1 MPPKS
6 WLASTSYGDCPAFQP
21 PRIIFAPM
29 ERGRTIH
36 TMNRTSDRP
45 RQCRTVKGSD
55 PVTVLPALVLVA
67 AILLAPS
74 VVEPVRVEAQQ
85 QVDTRAFMKQ
95 YCISC
100 HTQQAKQRGTVP
112 VALDDLDPAN
122 VSRDARTW
130 EQVVRKMR
138 AGVMPPSGMP
148 RADKATHERFLAA
161 VEGDLD
167 RAARAT
173 PNPGRT
179 EAFHRLNR
187 KQYQNAVR
195 DLLNLDI
202 DVTALLPPD
211 DSSYGFDNIAGV
223 LKISPT
229 LMERYLAAAQ
239 KISRTAVGLPPSSP
253 NIDYFRVADDRA
265 QDDRLPSQ
273 IFGTRGGA
281 SIKYTFPMDAH
292 YTIRVELSR
301 DLNEQVPIY
310 QEPQQLEVSIDG
322 ERLNVFTLPGVAG
335 PPPPP
340 PAEPVAAADV
350 PADDPAAPAA
360 ATPARGRG
368 AGAAQGGGGAGA
380 RRGGGG
386 GNRQGQ
392 AQRNRADRDWEIRV
406 PVKAGPHQV
415 QVAFVKQSSAV
426 AETTRLPF
434 LRPYPAGVN
443 IAETRTGAYLRSVEI
458 AGPFDATGPGN
469 SPSRQRIFSCHPG
482 SDPLIRTDSRGLNP
496 SRTADTCART
506 ILTTLVRRAY
516 RRPVVAA
523 DIEPLMAFYRDG
535 LSSGGFDEGIDHALQ
550 RLLIS
555 PEFLLRVEADPA
567 GVPANTPYRI
577 SDVELASRLSFF
589 LWSSIPD
596 DELLRLAEQRQL
608 RDPAVLE
615 RQVRRMIADDRFG
628 AFVEQFAG
636 QWLFLRN
643 LAASVPVQQNFP
655 DFDDTLRQSFRTE
668 TEMFVDS
675 VIREDRSAL
684 DLLRADYTFLNERLA
699 RHYGIPNVKGNRFR
713 RVVLPADS
721 HRGGLL
727 GQGSILTV
735 TSYPDR
741 TSPVVRGKW
750 ILENLLGTP
759 PPPPLPNVPPLK
771 PPSFAGKVLTM
782 RERIAAHRNSP
793 VCATC
798 HSMMDPL
805 GLALEHFDG
814 VGKWRALDDSGAPI
828 DPSGGLPDGT
838 KFDGADGLRNALLTS
853 DRFITTL
860 SEKMLTYALGRGVEY
875 YDMPAVR
882 TIVRNAGRDDY
893 RFTSLIRAI
902 VESAPFQMR
911 RSHS

>member
-1 MPPKS
+1 
-6 WLASTSYGDCPAFQP
+6 
-21 PRIIFAPM
+21 
-29 ERGRTIH
+29 
-36 TMNRTSDRP
+36 
-45 RQCRTVKGSD
+45 
-55 PVTVLPALVLVA
+55 LPAAVLVA
-67 AILLAPS
+67 AVLFAPNGR
-74 VVEPVRVEAQQ
+74 EPVRVVAAQQ

-148 RADKATHERFLAA
+148 RADKATHERFLAV

-167 RAARAT
+167 RAARVT

-187 KQYQNAVR
+187 KQYQNAIR

-229 LMERYLAAAQ
+229 LMERYLTAAQ

-273 IFGTRGGA
+273 LFGTRGGA
-281 SIKYTFPMDAH
+281 SINYTFPMDAH

-310 QEPQQLEVSIDG
+310 QEPQLLEVSIDG

-340 PAEPVAAADV
+340 PSEPVAASDV
-350 PADDPAAPAA
+350 PADDPAASAA
-360 ATPARGRG
+360 APARGQG
-368 AGAAQGGGGAGA
+368 AGAAQRGAGAGA

-406 PVKAGPHQV
+406 PVKAGPHDV

-434 LRPYPAGVN
+434 VRPYPAGVN

-458 AGPFDATGPGN
+458 AGPFDPTGPGN
-469 SPSRQRIFSCHPG
+469 SPSRQRIFICQPTTVVNASIPKDQLPTPK
-482 SDPLIRTDSRGLNP
+482 SAAAPPQQVRN
-496 SRTADTCART
+496 AEACARS
-506 ILTTLVRRAY
+506 ILSTLARRAY

-523 DIEPLMAFYRDG
+523 DIEPLMAFYREG
-535 LSSGGFDEGIDHALQ
+535 LSSGSFDEGIDHALQ

-608 RDPAVLE
+608 RNPAVLD

-628 AFVEQFAG
+628 SFVEQFAG

-655 DFDDTLRQSFRTE
+655 DFDDTLRQSFRIE

-713 RVVLPADS
+713 RVVLPPDS

-759 PPPPLPNVPPLK
+759 PPPPIPGVPPLK

-782 RERIAAHRNSP
+782 RERISAHRNSP
-793 VCATC
+793 VCASC

-814 VGKWRALDDSGAPI
+814 VGKWRALDESGAPI
-828 DPSGGLPDGT
+828 DASGALPDGT

-853 DRFITTL
+853 DRFMTTL

>member
-1 MPPKS
+1 MVIQGKR
-6 WLASTSYGDCPAFQP
+6 A
-21 PRIIFAPM
+21 I
-29 ERGRTIH
+29 GRTRSAVTIC
-36 TMNRTSDRP
+36 SA
-45 RQCRTVKGSD
+45 VAIALAGAAFES
-55 PVTVLPALVLVA
+55 PVDVA
-67 AILLAPS
+67 PVA
-74 VVEPVRVEAQQ
+74 VVTAQQ
-85 QVDTRAFMKQ
+85 QLDSRAFLKQ

-100 HTQQAKQRGTVP
+100 HTQQAKQRGSVP
-112 VALDDLDPAN
+112 VALDDLDPAS

-148 RADKATHERFLAA
+148 RADKAVHERFLAS
-161 VEGDLD
+161 VESALD
-167 RAARAT
+167 SVARTT

-195 DLLNLDI
+195 DLLNLDV

-211 DSSYGFDNIAGV
+211 DASYGFDNIAGV

-229 LMERYLAAAQ
+229 LMERYLTAAQ

-265 QDDRLPSQ
+265 QDDRLAGQ
-273 IFGTRGGA
+273 LFGTRGGA
-281 SIKYTFPMDAH
+281 AIDYTFPMDAH

-310 QEPQQLEVSIDG
+310 VEPQLLEVSIDG
-322 ERLNVFTLPGVAG
+322 ERVNVFTLPGVAA

-340 PAEPVAAADV
+340 PSEPVAASDA
-350 PADDPAAPAA
+350 PADDPAGQGTEPAA
-360 ATPARGRG
+360 SGRAAGAPQRG
-368 AGAAQGGGGAGA
+368 AGAGARAGGAG
-380 RRGGGG
+380 R

-415 QVAFVKQSSAV
+415 QVAFVKQSDAV

-458 AGPFDATGPGN
+458 AGPFDPSGPGN
-469 SPSRQRIFSCHPG
+469 APSRQRIFQCHPSAAAAATTSASPSRG
-482 SDPLIRTDSRGLNP
+482 SDAT
-496 SRTADTCART
+496 TCARS
-506 ILTTLVRRAY
+506 ILSALARRAY
-516 RRPVVAA
+516 RRPVTSP
-523 DIEPLMAFYRDG
+523 DIEPLMVFYRDG
-535 LSSGGFDEGIDHALQ
+535 VSTGSFDEGIDQALQ

-577 SDVELASRLSFF
+577 SDIELASRLSFF

-608 RDPAVLE
+608 RNPAVLE
-615 RQVRRMIADDRFG
+615 RQVRRMIADARFSS
-628 AFVEQFAG
+628 FVEQFAG

-655 DFDDTLRQSFRTE
+655 DFDDALRESFRTE

-699 RHYGIPNVKGNRFR
+699 RHYGIPQVKGNRFR

-727 GQGSILTV
+727 SQGSILTV

-759 PPPPLPNVPPLK
+759 PPPPIPGVPPLK
-771 PPSFAGKVLTM
+771 PPSFAGKVLSM

-793 VCATC
+793 VCASC

-814 VGKWRALDDSGAPI
+814 VGKWRALDESGAPI
-828 DPSGGLPDGT
+828 DASGGLPDGT
-838 KFDGADGLRNALLTS
+838 KFDGVDGLRAALLGS
-853 DRFITTL
+853 DRFISTL
-860 SEKMLTYALGRGVEY
+860 TEKMLTYALGRGVEY

-882 TIVRNAGRDDY
+882 DIVRAAARDDY

>member
-1 MPPKS
+1 MITTHRDGEAPRSQTRIS
-6 WLASTSYGDCPAFQP
+6 WNLSVSAALILGVAAFQLP
-21 PRIIFAPM
+21 IGVAP
-29 ERGRTIH
+29 
-36 TMNRTSDRP
+36 
-45 RQCRTVKGSD
+45 V
-55 PVTVLPALVLVA
+55 AVA
-67 AILLAPS
+67 A
-74 VVEPVRVEAQQ
+74 Q

-95 YCISC
+95 YCLGC
-100 HTQQAKQRGTVP
+100 HSAQARRSGNVP
-112 VALDDLDPAN
+112 VAFDNLDPSN
-122 VSRDARTW
+122 VAPDARTW

-148 RADKATHERFLAA
+148 RADKAVHERFLTF
-161 VEGDLD
+161 VEGELD
-167 RAARAT
+167 RAARAN
-173 PNPGRT
+173 PNPGRS

-211 DSSYGFDNIAGV
+211 DASYGFDNIAGV
-223 LKISPT
+223 LRISPT
-229 LMERYLAAAQ
+229 LMERYLTAAQ

-265 QDDRLPSQ
+265 QEDRLPSQ
-273 IFGTRGGA
+273 LFGTRGGA
-281 SIKYTFPMDAH
+281 SIDYTFPMDAH

-310 QEPQQLEVSIDG
+310 AEPQLLEVSIDG
-322 ERLNVFTLPGVAG
+322 ERVNVFTLPGVDA

-340 PAEPVAAADV
+340 PSEPVAASDV
-350 PADDPAAPAA
+350 PADDPVAPSAQ
-360 ATPARGRG
+360 PAERGRG
-368 AGAAQGGGGAGA
+368 AGAAGQRGAGAGA
-380 RRGGGG
+380 RGGGG
-386 GNRQGQ
+386 GRGNRQGQ

-406 PVKAGPHQV
+406 PVTAGPHQV

-426 AETTRLPF
+426 AETARLPF

-458 AGPFDATGPGN
+458 AGPFDPTGPGN
-469 SPSRQRIFSCHPG
+469 SPSRQRIFTCQPTSSANASTPKDQLPTSKSAAG
-482 SDPLIRTDSRGLNP
+482 QPRNRD
-496 SRTADTCART
+496 ADACARS
-506 ILTTLVRRAY
+506 ILGALARRAY
-516 RRPVVAA
+516 RRPVTST
-523 DIEPLMAFYRDG
+523 DIEPLMTFYREG
-535 LSSGGFDEGIDHALQ
+535 VASGSFDEGIDHALQ

-567 GVPANTPYRI
+567 GIPANTPYRI

-596 DELLRLAEQRQL
+596 EELLRLAEERRLRNPAVLQRQL
-608 RDPAVLE
+608 
-615 RQVRRMIADDRFG
+615 RRMIADERFDS
-628 AFVEQFAG
+628 FVEQFAG

-643 LAASVPVQQNFP
+643 LAASIPVQQNFP
-655 DFDDTLRQSFRTE
+655 DFDDTLRESFRVE

-727 GQGSILTV
+727 GHGSILTV

-750 ILENLLGTP
+750 ILENLMGTP
-759 PPPPLPNVPPLK
+759 PPPPIPGVPALK

-793 VCATC
+793 VCASC

-814 VGKWRALDDSGAPI
+814 VGKWRALDESGAPI
-828 DPSGGLPDGT
+828 DATGTLPDGT
-838 KFDGADGLRNALLTS
+838 KFDGVDGLRQALLSS
-853 DRFITTL
+853 DRFVATL
-860 SEKMLTYALGRGVEY
+860 TEKMLIYALGRGVEY
-875 YDMPAVR
+875 HDLPAVR
-882 TIVRNAGRDDY
+882 AIVRDAARDDY

-902 VESAPFQMR
+902 IESAPFQMR

>member
-1 MPPKS
+1 VARATSANRRKQAAGVCI
-6 WLASTSYGDCPAFQP
+6 ASAIAIAIG
-21 PRIIFAPM
+21 
-29 ERGRTIH
+29 
-36 TMNRTSDRP
+36 
-45 RQCRTVKGSD
+45 
-55 PVTVLPALVLVA
+55 VA
-67 AILLAPS
+67 AFEAPVD
-74 VVEPVRVEAQQ
+74 VVPVVAAQQ
-85 QVDTRAFMKQ
+85 PVDTRAFMKQ
-95 YCISC
+95 YCLNC

-112 VALDDLDPAN
+112 VALDDLETAN
-122 VSRDARTW
+122 IGRDARTW

-148 RADKATHERFLAA
+148 RADKATHERFLTF
-161 VEGDLD
+161 VEGELD
-167 RAARAT
+167 RTARAN

-187 KQYQNAVR
+187 TQYRNAVR
-195 DLLNLDI
+195 DLLDLDI
-202 DVTALLPPD
+202 DVTTLLPPD
-211 DSSYGFDNIAGV
+211 DASYGFDNIAGV
-223 LKISPT
+223 LRISPT
-229 LMERYLAAAQ
+229 LMERYLTAAQ
-239 KISRTAVGLPPSSP
+239 KISRTAVGLAPSSP

-265 QDDRLPSQ
+265 QEDRLPDQ
-273 IFGTRGGA
+273 LFGTRGGA
-281 SIKYTFPMDAH
+281 SIDYTFPMDAH

-310 QEPQQLEVSIDG
+310 AEPQLLEVSIDG
-322 ERLNVFTLPGVAG
+322 ERVNVFTLPGVAA

-340 PAEPVAAADV
+340 PSEPVAASDA
-350 PADDPAAPAA
+350 PADDAAAPNAEPA
-360 ATPARGRG
+360 ARGRG
-368 AGAAQGGGGAGA
+368 AGAAGQRGAGGGA
-380 RRGGGG
+380 RGGGRGGG

-434 LRPYPAGVN
+434 QRPYPAGVN

-458 AGPFDATGPGN
+458 AGPFDPTGPGN
-469 SPSRQRIFSCHPG
+469 SPSRQRIFTCHP
-482 SDPLIRTDSRGLNP
+482 SSTPASASAATSART
-496 SRTADTCART
+496 RTADACASS
-506 ILTTLVRRAY
+506 ILTTLARRAY

-523 DIEPLMAFYRDG
+523 DVEPLMAFFREG
-535 LSSGGFDEGIDHALQ
+535 SASGNFDEGIDQALQ

-567 GVPANTPYRI
+567 GIPANTPYRI

-596 DELLRLAEQRQL
+596 DELLRLAEKRQL
-608 RDPAVLE
+608 RNPAVLE
-615 RQVRRMIADDRFG
+615 QQVRRMVADERFDS
-628 AFVEQFAG
+628 FVEQFAG

-655 DFDDTLRQSFRTE
+655 DFDDTLRESFRIE
-668 TEMFVDS
+668 TEMFFDS

-699 RHYGIPNVKGNRFR
+699 RHYGISNVKGNRFR
-713 RVVLPADS
+713 RVTLPADS

-759 PPPPLPNVPPLK
+759 PPPPIPNVPPLK

-782 RERIAAHRNSP
+782 RERVAAHRNSP
-793 VCATC
+793 VCASC

-805 GLALEHFDG
+805 GFALEHFDG
-814 VGKWRALDDSGAPI
+814 VGKYRALDESGAPI
-828 DPSGGLPDGT
+828 DASGALPDGT
-838 KFDGADGLRNALLTS
+838 KFDGADGLRNALLSS
-853 DRFITTL
+853 DRFVTTL
-860 SEKMLTYALGRGVEY
+860 AEKMLTYALGRGVEY

-882 TIVRNAGRDDY
+882 VIVRDAARNDY
-893 RFTSLIRAI
+893 RFTSLIKAI

>member
-1 MPPKS
+1 MRV
-6 WLASTSYGDCPAFQP
+6 TT
-21 PRIIFAPM
+21 FA
-29 ERGRTIH
+29 
-36 TMNRTSDRP
+36 
-45 RQCRTVKGSD
+45 V
-55 PVTVLPALVLVA
+55 VVA
-67 AILLAPS
+67 AVLLVPCA
-74 VVEPVRVEAQQ
+74 VEPVRVAAQQ
-85 QVDTRAFMKQ
+85 QVDPGAFMKQ
-95 YCISC
+95 YCINC
-100 HTQQAKQRGTVP
+100 HSQQAKQRGTVP
-112 VALDDLDPAN
+112 VALDVLDPAD
-122 VSRDARTW
+122 VSRDGRTW

-148 RADKATHERFLAA
+148 RADKAVHERFLATI
-161 VEGDLD
+161 EGALD
-167 RAARAT
+167 RAARSN

-179 EAFHRLNR
+179 EPFQRLNR
-187 KQYQNAVR
+187 TQYGNAVR
-195 DLLNLDI
+195 DLLDLDI

-211 DSSYGFDNIAGV
+211 DASYGFDNIAGI

-253 NIDYFRVADDRA
+253 SIDYFRVADDRS
-265 QDDRLPSQ
+265 QDDRLPGQ
-273 IFGTRGGA
+273 LFGTRGGA

-292 YTIRVELSR
+292 YTIRVALSR

-310 QEPQQLEVSIDG
+310 AEPQLLEVSIDG
-322 ERLNVFTLPGVAG
+322 ERVNVFTLPGVAAPPA
-335 PPPPP
+335 PPPS
-340 PAEPVAAADV
+340 EPVAAADM
-350 PADDPAAPAA
+350 PADDPATAKTEPA
-360 ATPARGRG
+360 ARGRG
-368 AGAAQGGGGAGA
+368 AGGAQRGGGAGA
-380 RRGGGG
+380 RGAGGGR

-406 PVKAGPHQV
+406 PVKAGPRQV
-415 QVAFVKQSSAV
+415 QVSFVKQTSAV

-434 LRPYPAGVN
+434 VRPYPAGVN

-458 AGPFDATGPGN
+458 AGPFDPTGPGD
-469 SPSRQRIFSCHPG
+469 SPSRRRIFTCHPSAAAATATG
-482 SDPLIRTDSRGLNP
+482 TPPARG
-496 SRTADTCART
+496 RDADACASS
-506 ILTTLVRRAY
+506 ILTTLARRAY
-516 RRPVVAA
+516 RRPVAPA
-523 DIEPLMAFYRDG
+523 DIEPLMKFYREGIAD
-535 LSSGGFDEGIDHALQ
+535 GGFDEGIDRALQ

-567 GVPANTPYRI
+567 GIAANTPYRI
-577 SDVELASRLSFF
+577 SDVEFASRLSFF

-596 DELLRLAEQRQL
+596 EELLRVAEQRRL
-608 RDPAVLE
+608 REPAVLE
-615 RQVRRMIADDRFG
+615 RQIRRMIADDRFTS
-628 AFVEQFAG
+628 FVEQFAG

-643 LAASVPVQQNFP
+643 LSASIPVQQNFP
-655 DFDDTLRQSFRTE
+655 DFDDTLRESFRIE
-668 TEMFVDS
+668 TEMFFES

-713 RVVLPADS
+713 RVVLPPDS

-727 GQGSILTV
+727 GHGSVLTV

-771 PPSFAGKVLTM
+771 PPSFAAKVLSM
-782 RERIAAHRNSP
+782 RERISAHRNNP
-793 VCATC
+793 VCASC

-805 GLALEHFDG
+805 GFALEHFDG
-814 VGKWRALDDSGAPI
+814 VGKWRALDESGAPI
-828 DPSGGLPDGT
+828 DASGALPDGT
-838 KFDGADGLRNALLTS
+838 KFDGVDGLRTALLSS

-860 SEKMLTYALGRGVEY
+860 SEKLLTYALGRGVEY

-882 TIVRNAGRDDY
+882 AIVRDAARDDY

-902 VESAPFQMR
+902 VQSAPFQMR

>member
-1 MPPKS
+1 M
-6 WLASTSYGDCPAFQP
+6 
-21 PRIIFAPM
+21 RV
-29 ERGRTIH
+29 GRAIR
-36 TMNRTSDRP
+36 RTKHAVAVCSA
-45 RQCRTVKGSD
+45 TAIVIG
-55 PVTVLPALVLVA
+55 VA
-67 AILLAPS
+67 ALESPADVTPVA
-74 VVEPVRVEAQQ
+74 VVSAQQ
-85 QVDTRAFMKQ
+85 QVDTHAFMKQ

-112 VALDDLDPAN
+112 VTLDDLDPAN
-122 VSRDARTW
+122 ISRDARTW

-138 AGVMPPSGMP
+138 AGLMPPSGMP
-148 RADKATHERFLAA
+148 RADKSTHDRFLT
-161 VEGDLD
+161 VIEGELD

-179 EAFHRLNR
+179 EAFHRMNR

-211 DSSYGFDNIAGV
+211 DASYGFDNIAGV
-223 LKISPT
+223 LRISPT
-229 LMERYLAAAQ
+229 LMERYLTAAQ

-265 QDDRLPSQ
+265 QEDRLPEQ
-273 IFGTRGGA
+273 LFGTRGGA

-310 QEPQQLEVSIDG
+310 QEPQVLEVSIDG
-322 ERLNVFTLPGVAG
+322 ERVNVFTLPGVAG

-340 PAEPVAAADV
+340 PSEPVAASDV

-360 ATPARGRG
+360 TPAARGRG
-368 AGAAQGGGGAGA
+368 AGAAQRGGGAGA

-392 AQRNRADRDWEIRV
+392 AQRNRADKDWEVRV

-458 AGPFDATGPGN
+458 GGPFDPTGPGN
-469 SPSRQRIFSCHPG
+469 SPSRQRIFTCHPVPVPG
-482 SDPLIRTDSRGLNP
+482 SDPLTRIDSRGLTP
-496 SRTADTCART
+496 RTPDACASS
-506 ILTTLVRRAY
+506 ILGTLARRAY
-516 RRPVVAA
+516 RRPVASA
-523 DIEPLMAFYRDG
+523 DIEPLMAFYREG
-535 LSSGGFDEGIDHALQ
+535 AATGGFDEGIDQALQ

-555 PEFLLRVEADPA
+555 PEFLLRVESDPA

-577 SDVELASRLSFF
+577 SDIELASRLSFF
-589 LWSSIPD
+589 LWSTIPD

-608 RDPAVLE
+608 RNPAVLE
-615 RQVRRMIADDRFG
+615 RQVRRMIADNRFDS
-628 AFVEQFAG
+628 FVDQFAG

-655 DFDDTLRQSFRTE
+655 DFDDTLRESFRVE

-684 DLLRADYTFLNERLA
+684 DLLRANYTFLNERLA

-713 RVVLPADS
+713 RVELPAES

-759 PPPPLPNVPPLK
+759 PPPPIPGVPPLK
-771 PPSFAGKVLTM
+771 PPNFAGKVLTM

-793 VCATC
+793 VCASC

-814 VGKWRALDDSGAPI
+814 VGKWRALDESGAPI
-828 DPSGGLPDGT
+828 DATGALPDGT
-838 KFDGADGLRNALLTS
+838 KFDGADGLRHALLSS
-853 DRFITTL
+853 DRFLSTL
-860 SEKMLTYALGRGVEY
+860 TEKMLTYALGRGLEY

-882 TIVRNAGRDDY
+882 VIVRDAARDDY

>member
-1 MPPKS
+1 MVIPVAR
-6 WLASTSYGDCPAFQP
+6 WIRRTRLAPIVCSA
-21 PRIIFAPM
+21 A
-29 ERGRTIH
+29 
-36 TMNRTSDRP
+36 
-45 RQCRTVKGSD
+45 
-55 PVTVLPALVLVA
+55 ALVIGVA
-67 AILLAPS
+67 AFEGPGWF
-74 VVEPVRVEAQQ
+74 EPVATVAAQQ
-85 QVDTRAFMKQ
+85 QVDTRAFLKQ
-95 YCISC
+95 YCINC
-100 HTQQAKQRGTVP
+100 HSQQAKQRGTVP
-112 VALDDLDPAN
+112 ITLDDLDPAN
-122 VSRDARTW
+122 ISRDARTW

-148 RADKATHERFLAA
+148 RADAVAHQRFLSI
-161 VEGDLD
+161 VEGELD
-167 RAARAT
+167 RSARAQ

-187 KQYQNAVR
+187 TQYQNAIR
-195 DLLNLDI
+195 DLLDLEI
-202 DVTALLPPD
+202 DVTSLLPPD
-211 DSSYGFDNIAGV
+211 DASYGFDNIAGV

-229 LMERYLAAAQ
+229 LMERYLTAAQ
-239 KISRTAVGLPPSSP
+239 KISRTAVGLPPASP

-265 QDDRLPSQ
+265 QDDRLSAQ
-273 IFGTRGGA
+273 LFGTRGGA
-281 SIKYTFPMDAH
+281 SIRYTFPMDAH

-310 QEPQQLEVSIDG
+310 AEPQLLEVSIDG
-322 ERLNVFTLPGVAG
+322 ERVNVFTLPGVAA

-340 PAEPVAAADV
+340 PSEPVAATDA
-350 PADDPAAPAA
+350 PADDPVEPNPQAAGTGRVASP
-360 ATPARGRG
+360 PQRG
-368 AGAAQGGGGAGA
+368 AGPGRRGGGA
-380 RRGGGG
+380 GG

-392 AQRNRADRDWEIRV
+392 AQRNRADREWEIRV

-426 AETTRLPF
+426 AETTRVPF

-458 AGPFDATGPGN
+458 AGPFDPTGPGN
-469 SPSRQRIFSCHPG
+469 SPSRQRIFTCHP
-482 SDPLIRTDSRGLNP
+482 SPTTANTSTP
-496 SRTADTCART
+496 SEQLPTPKSAAALPRNRDAETCASS
-506 ILTTLVRRAY
+506 ILTALVRRAY
-516 RRPVVAA
+516 RRPVMSA
-523 DIEPLMAFYRDG
+523 DIEPLMAFYRDASATG
-535 LSSGGFDEGIDHALQ
+535 SFDEGVEHALQ

-567 GVPANTPYRI
+567 GIPANTPYRVN
-577 SDVELASRLSFF
+577 DLELASRLSFF
-589 LWSSIPD
+589 LWSSVPD
-596 DELLRLAEQRQL
+596 EELLRVAEQRRL
-608 RDPAVLE
+608 REPAVLD
-615 RQVRRMIADDRFG
+615 RQVRRMVADARFTS
-628 AFVEQFAG
+628 FVEQFAG

-643 LAASVPVQQNFP
+643 LTASIPVQQNFP
-655 DFDDTLRQSFRTE
+655 DFDDTLRESFRIE
-668 TEMFVDS
+668 TEMFVES

-713 RVVLPADS
+713 RVTLPPES

-727 GQGSILTV
+727 GHGSILTV

-759 PPPPLPNVPPLK
+759 PPPPIPGVPPLK

-793 VCATC
+793 VCASC

-814 VGKWRALDDSGAPI
+814 VGKWRALDESGAPI
-828 DPSGGLPDGT
+828 DASGALPDGT
-838 KFDGADGLRNALLTS
+838 RFDGAEGLRTALLAS
-853 DRFITTL
+853 DRFVATL
-860 SEKMLTYALGRGVEY
+860 TEKMLTYSLGRGVEY
-875 YDMPAVR
+875 YDMPALR
-882 TIVRNAGRDDY
+882 AIVKDAARDDY

>member
-1 MPPKS
+1 
-6 WLASTSYGDCPAFQP
+6 
-21 PRIIFAPM
+21 
-29 ERGRTIH
+29 
-36 TMNRTSDRP
+36 MNRTSDRP

-340 PAEPVAAADV
+340 PAEPVAATDA

-469 SPSRQRIFSCHPG
+469 SPSRQRIFTCHPG

-655 DFDDTLRQSFRTE
+655 DFDDTLRESFRTE

-828 DPSGGLPDGT
+828 DASGGLPDGT

>member
-1 MPPKS
+1 MRVTTFAIVV
-6 WLASTSYGDCPAFQP
+6 L
-21 PRIIFAPM
+21 ILFAPNV
-29 ERGRTIH
+29 G
-36 TMNRTSDRP
+36 
-45 RQCRTVKGSD
+45 
-55 PVTVLPALVLVA
+55 
-67 AILLAPS
+67 
-74 VVEPVRVEAQQ
+74 EPVRVAAQQ

-95 YCISC
+95 YCIGC
-100 HTQQAKQRGTVP
+100 HTQQAKQRGAVP
-112 VALDDLDPAN
+112 VTFDDLDPVN
-122 VSRDARTW
+122 IGRDARAW

-148 RADKATHERFLAA
+148 RADKATHERFLTFI
-161 VEGDLD
+161 EGELD
-167 RAARAT
+167 RTARAN

-202 DVTALLPPD
+202 DVTTLLPPD
-211 DSSYGFDNIAGV
+211 DASYGFDNIAGV
-223 LKISPT
+223 LRISPT
-229 LMERYLAAAQ
+229 LMERYLTAAQ

-265 QDDRLPSQ
+265 QDDRLPKQ
-273 IFGTRGGA
+273 LFGTRGGA
-281 SIKYTFPMDAH
+281 SIDYTFPMDAH

-310 QEPQQLEVSIDG
+310 AEPQLLEVSIDG
-322 ERLNVFTLPGVAG
+322 ERVNVFTLPGVAA

-340 PAEPVAAADV
+340 PSEPVAASDA
-350 PADDPAAPAA
+350 PADDSPAPSAQPAE
-360 ATPARGRG
+360 RGRG
-368 AGAAQGGGGAGA
+368 AGAAGQRGAGAGA
-380 RRGGGG
+380 RGGGG
-386 GNRQGQ
+386 GRGNRQGQ

-406 PVKAGPHQV
+406 PVKAGTHQV

-426 AETTRLPF
+426 AETARLPF

-458 AGPFDATGPGN
+458 AGPFDPTGPGN
-469 SPSRQRIFSCHPG
+469 SPSRQRIFTCHPLTSINTSTSNLQLPTPKG
-482 SDPLIRTDSRGLNP
+482 AAAGRQRNRD
-496 SRTADTCART
+496 ADACART
-506 ILTTLVRRAY
+506 ILGTLARRAY

-523 DIEPLMAFYRDG
+523 DIEPLMEFYREG
-535 LSSGGFDEGIDHALQ
+535 SASGSFDEGIDQGLQ

-567 GVPANTPYRI
+567 SVPANTPYRI

-589 LWSSIPD
+589 LWSSVPD

-608 RDPAVLE
+608 RNPAVLE
-615 RQVRRMIADDRFG
+615 RQVRRMIADDRFDS
-628 AFVEQFAG
+628 FVEQFAG

-643 LAASVPVQQNFP
+643 LAASIPVQQNFP
-655 DFDDTLRQSFRTE
+655 DFDDTLRESFRIE

-675 VIREDRSAL
+675 IIREDRSAL

-713 RVVLPADS
+713 RVTLPVDS

-759 PPPPLPNVPPLK
+759 PPPPIPGVPPLK
-771 PPSFAGKVLTM
+771 PPSFADRVLTM
-782 RERIAAHRNSP
+782 RERVAAHRNSP
-793 VCATC
+793 VCASC

-805 GLALEHFDG
+805 GFALEHFDG
-814 VGKWRALDDSGAPI
+814 VGKYRALDESGAPI
-828 DPSGGLPDGT
+828 DASGALPDGT
-838 KFDGADGLRNALLTS
+838 KFDGVDGLRNALLSS
-853 DRFITTL
+853 DRFVATL
-860 SEKMLTYALGRGVEY
+860 TEKMLTYALGRGLEY

-882 TIVRNAGRDDY
+882 VIVRDAGRNDY

>member
-1 MPPKS
+1 M
-6 WLASTSYGDCPAFQP
+6 
-21 PRIIFAPM
+21 R
-29 ERGRTIH
+29 
-36 TMNRTSDRP
+36 
-45 RQCRTVKGSD
+45 V
-55 PVTVLPALVLVA
+55 ALLTLVVA
-67 AILLAPS
+67 VLLAPN
-74 VVEPVRVEAQQ
+74 VMEPVGVVAAQQ
-85 QVDTRAFMKQ
+85 PVDTRAFMTQ
-95 YCISC
+95 YCVSC

-112 VALDDLDPAN
+112 VTFDDLDFAN
-122 VSRDARTW
+122 IGGDGRTW

-148 RADKATHERFLAA
+148 RADKATHERFLAY
-161 VEGDLD
+161 VESELD
-167 RAARAT
+167 RTARAN

-179 EAFHRLNR
+179 QAFHRLNR

-202 DVTALLPPD
+202 DVTTLLPAD
-211 DSSYGFDNIAGV
+211 DASYGFDNIAGV
-223 LKISPT
+223 LRISPT
-229 LMERYLAAAQ
+229 LMERYLTAAQ

-265 QDDRLPSQ
+265 QEDRLPDQ
-273 IFGTRGGA
+273 LFGTRGGA
-281 SIKYTFPMDAH
+281 SITYTFPMDAH

-310 QEPQQLEVSIDG
+310 AEPQLLEVSIDG
-322 ERLNVFTLPGVAG
+322 ERVNVFTLPGVAA

-340 PAEPVAAADV
+340 PSEPVAASDV
-350 PADDPAAPAA
+350 PADDPAPPTAQTAA
-360 ATPARGRG
+360 GGRG
-368 AGAAQGGGGAGA
+368 AGAAGQRGAGAGGRAGGGG
-380 RRGGGG
+380 R

-458 AGPFDATGPGN
+458 AGPFDPTGPGN
-469 SPSRQRIFSCHPG
+469 SPSRQRIFTCQPAPAAASTATAANTSTPTAQFPT
-482 SDPLIRTDSRGLNP
+482 SKSAAASPP
-496 SRTADTCART
+496 SRNADTCARS
-506 ILTTLVRRAY
+506 ILTTLARRAY
-516 RRPVVAA
+516 RRRVARA
-523 DIEPLMAFYRDG
+523 DIEPLMEFFREGSA
-535 LSSGGFDEGIDHALQ
+535 GGSFDEGIEQALQ

-567 GVPANTPYRI
+567 GIPANTPYRI
-577 SDVELASRLSFF
+577 SDIELASRLSFF

-608 RDPAVLE
+608 RNPAVLE
-615 RQVRRMIADDRFG
+615 RQVRRMIADERF
-628 AFVEQFAG
+628 ASFVEQFAG

-643 LAASVPVQQNFP
+643 LAASIPVQQNFP
-655 DFDDTLRQSFRTE
+655 DFDDTLRESFRIE

-675 VIREDRSAL
+675 VFREDRSAL
-684 DLLRADYTFLNERLA
+684 DLLRSDYTFLNERLA
-699 RHYGIPNVKGNRFR
+699 RHYGIPSVKGNRFR
-713 RVVLPADS
+713 RVTLPPDS

-759 PPPPLPNVPPLK
+759 PPPPIPGVPPLK
-771 PPSFAGKVLTM
+771 PPSFADKVLTM

-793 VCATC
+793 VCASC

-814 VGKWRALDDSGAPI
+814 VGRWRALDESGVPIDASGA
-828 DPSGGLPDGT
+828 LPDGT
-838 KFDGADGLRNALLTS
+838 RFDGVDGLRTALLSS
-853 DRFITTL
+853 DRFVATL
-860 SEKMLTYALGRGVEY
+860 SEKMLTYALGRGLEY

-882 TIVRNAGRDDY
+882 LIVRDAARDGY
-893 RFTSLIRAI
+893 RFTSLIKAI

>member
-1 MPPKS
+1 MIIA
-6 WLASTSYGDCPAFQP
+6 LAAFQ
-21 PRIIFAPM
+21 APA
-29 ERGRTIH
+29 
-36 TMNRTSDRP
+36 NVAP
-45 RQCRTVKGSD
+45 FTV
-55 PVTVLPALVLVA
+55 
-67 AILLAPS
+67 
-74 VVEPVRVEAQQ
+74 VRAQQ
-85 QVDTRAFMKQ
+85 QVDTQAFMKQ
-95 YCISC
+95 YCVGC

-112 VALDDLDPAN
+112 VTFDDLDFSN
-122 VSRDARTW
+122 IGRDGRTW

-148 RADKATHERFLAA
+148 RADKATHERFLAY
-161 VEGDLD
+161 VEGELD
-167 RAARAT
+167 RTARAN

-195 DLLNLDI
+195 DLLNLDV

-211 DSSYGFDNIAGV
+211 DASYGFDNIAGV
-223 LKISPT
+223 LRISPT
-229 LMERYLAAAQ
+229 LMERYLSAAE

-265 QDDRLPSQ
+265 QDDRLPDQ
-273 IFGTRGGA
+273 LFGTRGGA
-281 SIKYTFPMDAH
+281 SITYTFPMDAH

-301 DLNEQVPIY
+301 DLNEQVPIHA
-310 QEPQQLEVSIDG
+310 EPQLLEVSIDG
-322 ERLNVFTLPGVAG
+322 ERVNVFTLPGVAA

-340 PAEPVAAADV
+340 PSEPVAATDV
-350 PADDPAAPAA
+350 PADDPPAPSAQPAA
-360 ATPARGRG
+360 GGRG
-368 AGAAQGGGGAGA
+368 AGAAGQRGAGAGA
-380 RRGGGG
+380 RGGRGGG

-458 AGPFDATGPGN
+458 AGPFDPTGPGN
-469 SPSRQRIFSCHPG
+469 SPSRQRIFTCQPT
-482 SDPLIRTDSRGLNP
+482 P
-496 SRTADTCART
+496 AAAACARS
-506 ILTTLVRRAY
+506 ILTTLARRAY
-516 RRPVVAA
+516 RRPVTSA
-523 DIEPLMAFYRDG
+523 DIEPLMEVYSEG
-535 LSSGGFDEGIDHALQ
+535 SSSGGFDEGIDQALQ

-555 PEFLLRVEADPA
+555 PEFLLRVEVDPA

-577 SDVELASRLSFF
+577 SDIELASRLSFF

-596 DELLRLAEQRQL
+596 DELLRLAEERRLRQ
-608 RDPAVLE
+608 PAVLE
-615 RQVRRMIADDRFG
+615 RQVRRMTADERFG
-628 AFVEQFAG
+628 SFVEQFAG

-643 LAASVPVQQNFP
+643 LAASIPVQQNFP
-655 DFDDTLRQSFRTE
+655 DFDDTLRESFRIE

-713 RVVLPADS
+713 RVTLPADS

-759 PPPPLPNVPPLK
+759 PPPPIPGVPPLK
-771 PPSFAGKVLTM
+771 PPSFADKVLTM

-793 VCATC
+793 VCASC

-814 VGKWRALDDSGAPI
+814 VGKYRALDESGAPI
-828 DPSGGLPDGT
+828 DASGALPDGT
-838 KFDGADGLRNALLTS
+838 RFDGAEGLRNALLSS
-853 DRFITTL
+853 DRFVATL
-860 SEKMLTYALGRGVEY
+860 TEKMLTYALGRGLEY

-882 TIVRNAGRDDY
+882 VIVRDAARDDY
-893 RFTSLIRAI
+893 RFTSLIKAI

>member
-1 MPPKS
+1 M
-6 WLASTSYGDCPAFQP
+6 AAMAIG
-21 PRIIFAPM
+21 
-29 ERGRTIH
+29 
-36 TMNRTSDRP
+36 
-45 RQCRTVKGSD
+45 
-55 PVTVLPALVLVA
+55 VA
-67 AILLAPS
+67 AFE
-74 VVEPVRVEAQQ
+74 VPVRVAPMVVAAQQ

-95 YCISC
+95 YCLNC
-100 HTQQAKQRGTVP
+100 HTQQAKQRGAVP
-112 VALDDLDPAN
+112 VALDDLDPA
-122 VSRDARTW
+122 RIGGDARTW

-148 RADKATHERFLAA
+148 RADKTTHERFLTF
-161 VEGDLD
+161 VEGELD
-167 RAARAT
+167 RVARAN

-211 DSSYGFDNIAGV
+211 DASYGFDNIAGV
-223 LKISPT
+223 LKVSPT
-229 LMERYLAAAQ
+229 LMERYLTAAQ

-265 QDDRLPSQ
+265 QEDRLPEQ
-273 IFGTRGGA
+273 PFGTRGGA
-281 SIKYTFPMDAH
+281 SINYTFPMDAH

-310 QEPQQLEVSIDG
+310 AEPQLLEVSIDG
-322 ERLNVFTLPGVAG
+322 ERVNVFTLPGVAA

-340 PAEPVAAADV
+340 PSEPVAASDV
-350 PADDPAAPAA
+350 PADDPASSAQPA
-360 ATPARGRG
+360 ARGRG
-368 AGAAQGGGGAGA
+368 AGAAGQPAAGAGA
-380 RRGGGG
+380 RGGRGGG

-406 PVKAGPHQV
+406 PVRAGPHQV

-458 AGPFDATGPGN
+458 AGPFDPTGPGN
-469 SPSRQRIFSCHPG
+469 SPSRQQIFTCQ
-482 SDPLIRTDSRGLNP
+482 P
-496 SRTADTCART
+496 SRSREADACARA
-506 ILTTLVRRAY
+506 ILGTLARRAY
-516 RRPVVAA
+516 RRPVAPA
-523 DIEPLMAFYRDG
+523 DIEPLMEFFREGNA
-535 LSSGGFDEGIDHALQ
+535 SGNFDEGIDQALQ

-589 LWSSIPD
+589 LWSSLPD
-596 DELLRLAEQRQL
+596 DELLRLAEKRQL
-608 RDPAVLE
+608 RNPAVLE
-615 RQVRRMIADDRFG
+615 QQVRRMVADERFDS
-628 AFVEQFAG
+628 FVEQFAG

-655 DFDDTLRQSFRTE
+655 DFDDTLRESFRIE
-668 TEMFVDS
+668 TEMFFNS

-713 RVVLPADS
+713 RVTLPADS

-750 ILENLLGTP
+750 ILENLIGTP
-759 PPPPLPNVPPLK
+759 PPPPIPGVPPLK
-771 PPSFAGKVLTM
+771 PPSFADKVLTM

-793 VCATC
+793 VCASC

-814 VGKWRALDDSGAPI
+814 VGKYRALDESGAPI
-828 DPSGGLPDGT
+828 DASGALPDGT
-838 KFDGADGLRNALLTS
+838 KFDGAEGLRNALLGS
-853 DRFITTL
+853 DRFMATL
-860 SEKMLTYALGRGVEY
+860 TEKMLTYALGRGVEY

-882 TIVRNAGRDDY
+882 VIVRDAARNDY

>member
-1 MPPKS
+1 MSTTRADSDATSRRSPAS
-6 WLASTSYGDCPAFQP
+6 RYISILAALLLAVA
-21 PRIIFAPM
+21 ILKAPFGI
-29 ERGRTIH
+29 E
-36 TMNRTSDRP
+36 P
-45 RQCRTVKGSD
+45 
-55 PVTVLPALVLVA
+55 VA
-67 AILLAPS
+67 A
-74 VVEPVRVEAQQ
+74 AQQ
-85 QVDTRAFMKQ
+85 QVDTRAFLKQ
-95 YCISC
+95 YCVSC

-112 VALDDLDPAN
+112 VALDELDPTQ
-122 VSRDARTW
+122 VDRDGRTW

-148 RADKATHERFLAA
+148 RADKAAHERFLATI
-161 VEGDLD
+161 EGELD
-167 RAARAT
+167 RAALAK

-187 KQYQNAVR
+187 KQYQNAIR
-195 DLLNLDI
+195 DLLALEI
-202 DVTALLPPD
+202 DVTGLLPPD
-211 DSSYGFDNIAGV
+211 DASYGFDNIAGV

-229 LMERYLAAAQ
+229 LMERYLSAAQ
-239 KISRTAVGLPPSSP
+239 KISRIAIGLPPSSP
-253 NIDYFRVADDRA
+253 SIDYFRVADDRA

-273 IFGTRGGA
+273 LFGTRGGA
-281 SIKYTFPMDAH
+281 AVRYTFPMDAQ

-310 QEPQQLEVSIDG
+310 TEPQVLEVSIDG
-322 ERLNVFTLPGVAG
+322 ERVNVFTLPGVAA

-340 PAEPVAAADV
+340 PSEPTAATDI
-350 PADDPAAPAA
+350 PADDAVAPNAPDAAGGRAA
-360 ATPARGRG
+360 RPPQRG
-368 AGAAQGGGGAGA
+368 AGAGRRGG
-380 RRGGGG
+380 GGGG

-392 AQRNRADRDWEIRV
+392 AQRNRADRNWEVRV
-406 PVKAGPHQV
+406 PVKAGPHEV
-415 QVAFVKQSSAV
+415 QVAFVKQTSAV

-443 IAETRTGAYLRSVEI
+443 IAETRTGAYLRSIEI
-458 AGPFDATGPGN
+458 AGPFDPVGPGN
-469 SPSRQRIFSCHPG
+469 SPSRQRIFPCHP
-482 SDPLIRTDSRGLNP
+482 SPASASLSATTEQNRATDA
-496 SRTADTCART
+496 TTCAHS
-506 ILTTLVRRAY
+506 ILSALARRAY
-516 RRPVVAA
+516 RRPVTAA
-523 DIEPLMAFYRDG
+523 DVEPLMAFYRDAATA
-535 LSSGGFDEGIDHALQ
+535 SFDDGIEQALQ

-555 PEFLLRVEADPA
+555 PEFLLRVEADAP
-567 GVPANTPYRI
+567 GVAANTPYRI
-577 SDVELASRLSFF
+577 SDLELASRLSFF

-596 DELLRLAEQRQL
+596 EDLLRLAEQRRL
-608 RDPAVLE
+608 REPEVLDG
-615 RQVRRMIADDRFG
+615 QVRRMIADPRFES
-628 AFVEQFAG
+628 FVEQFAG

-643 LAASVPVQQNFP
+643 LAASIPVQQNFP
-655 DFDDTLRQSFRTE
+655 DFDDTLRESFRTE
-668 TEMFVDS
+668 TEMFVES

-684 DLLRADYTFLNERLA
+684 DLLRADYTFVNERLA

-713 RVVLPADS
+713 RVALPPES

-771 PPSFAGKVLTM
+771 PPSFSGKVLSM

-793 VCATC
+793 VCASC

-814 VGKWRALDDSGAPI
+814 VGKWRDLDDSGAAI
-828 DPSGGLPDGT
+828 DASGALPDGT
-838 KFDGADGLRNALLTS
+838 RFDGADGLRNALLTS
-853 DRFITTL
+853 DRFIATL
-860 SEKMLTYALGRGVEY
+860 TEKMLTYALGRGLEY

-882 TIVRNAGRDDY
+882 AIARDASRDEY
-893 RFTSLIRAI
+893 RFASLIRAI

>member
-1 MPPKS
+1 MRVG
-6 WLASTSYGDCPAFQP
+6 LL
-21 PRIIFAPM
+21 
-29 ERGRTIH
+29 
-36 TMNRTSDRP
+36 
-45 RQCRTVKGSD
+45 TV
-55 PVTVLPALVLVA
+55 VA
-67 AILLAPS
+67 VLLAPS
-74 VVEPVRVEAQQ
+74 VGEPVRVAAQQ
-85 QVDTRAFMKQ
+85 QVDTRAFLKQ

-100 HTQQAKQRGTVP
+100 HAQQAKQRGAVP
-112 VALDDLDPAN
+112 VTLDDLDPAN
-122 VSRDARTW
+122 IGRDARTW

-138 AGVMPPSGMP
+138 AGVMPPSSMP
-148 RADKATHERFLAA
+148 RADKSTHEQFLAA
-161 VEGDLD
+161 VEGELD
-167 RAARAT
+167 RAARAN

-211 DSSYGFDNIAGV
+211 DASYGFDNIAGV

-229 LMERYLAAAQ
+229 LMERYLTAAQ

-265 QDDRLPSQ
+265 QDDRLTGQ
-273 IFGTRGGA
+273 LFGTRGGA

-310 QEPQQLEVSIDG
+310 AEPQLLEVSIDG
-322 ERLNVFTLPGVAG
+322 ERINVFTLPGVAA

-340 PAEPVAAADV
+340 PSEPVAASDM
-350 PADDPAAPAA
+350 PADDPAPGTEPA
-360 ATPARGRG
+360 ARGRG
-368 AGAAQGGGGAGA
+368 AGAPQRGAGAGA

-392 AQRNRADRDWEIRV
+392 AQRNRADREWEIRV

-426 AETTRLPF
+426 AETARLPF

-443 IAETRTGAYLRSVEI
+443 IAEARTGAYLRSVEI
-458 AGPFDATGPGN
+458 GGPFDPTGPGN
-469 SPSRQRIFSCHPG
+469 SPSRQRIFTCHP
-482 SDPLIRTDSRGLNP
+482 STPVNASTPKDQRPTSN
-496 SRTADTCART
+496 TAAALPPRNRNADACART
-506 ILTTLVRRAY
+506 ILGTLARRAY
-516 RRPVVAA
+516 RRPVSTA
-523 DIEPLMAFYRDG
+523 DVDPLMAFYRDG
-535 LSSGGFDEGIDHALQ
+535 FASGGFDEGIDQALQ

-577 SDVELASRLSFF
+577 SDIELASRLSFF

-596 DELLRLAEQRQL
+596 EELLRVAEQRQL
-608 RDPAVLE
+608 RNPAVLE
-615 RQVRRMIADDRFG
+615 RQVRRMIADDRFDS
-628 AFVEQFAG
+628 FVEQFAG

-643 LAASVPVQQNFP
+643 LTAAVPVQQNFP
-655 DFDDTLRQSFRTE
+655 DFDDTLRESFRTE

-713 RVVLPADS
+713 RVVLPVDS

-793 VCATC
+793 VCASC

-814 VGKWRALDDSGAPI
+814 VGKWRALDESGAPI
-828 DPSGGLPDGT
+828 DASGALPDGT
-838 KFDGADGLRNALLTS
+838 KFDGAEGLRNALLSS
-853 DRFITTL
+853 DRFLSTL
-860 SEKMLTYALGRGVEY
+860 TEKMLTYALGRGLEY
-875 YDMPAVR
+875 YDMPAIRV
-882 TIVRNAGRDDY
+882 IVRDAARDDY

>member
-1 MPPKS
+1 M
-6 WLASTSYGDCPAFQP
+6 D
-21 PRIIFAPM
+21 FAP
-29 ERGRTIH
+29 
-36 TMNRTSDRP
+36 
-45 RQCRTVKGSD
+45 
-55 PVTVLPALVLVA
+55 VA
-67 AILLAPS
+67 SAA
-74 VVEPVRVEAQQ
+74 AQQ

-100 HTQQAKQRGTVP
+100 HTQQARQRGAVP
-112 VALDDLDPAN
+112 VTFDDLDPAN
-122 VSRDARTW
+122 IGRDARTW

-148 RADKATHERFLAA
+148 RADKPTHDRFLTF
-161 VEGDLD
+161 VEGELD
-167 RAARAT
+167 RVARAN

-211 DSSYGFDNIAGV
+211 DVSYGFDNIAGV
-223 LKISPT
+223 LRISPT
-229 LMERYLAAAQ
+229 LMERYLTAAQ
-239 KISRTAVGLPPSSP
+239 RISRTAVGLPPSSP
-253 NIDYFRVADDRA
+253 NIEYFRVADDRA
-265 QDDRLPSQ
+265 QEDRLPAQ
-273 IFGTRGGA
+273 LFGTRGGA
-281 SIKYTFPMDAH
+281 SIDYTFPMDAH

-310 QEPQQLEVSIDG
+310 AEPQLLEVSIDG
-322 ERLNVFTLPGVAG
+322 ERVNVFTLPGVAA

-340 PAEPVAAADV
+340 PSEPVAASDM
-350 PADDPAAPAA
+350 PADDPAAPSAQ
-360 ATPARGRG
+360 PSARGRG
-368 AGAAQGGGGAGA
+368 AGAAGQRGAGAGA
-380 RRGGGG
+380 RGGGTGG

-458 AGPFDATGPGN
+458 AGPFDPTGPGN
-469 SPSRQRIFSCHPG
+469 SPSRQRIFTCQALPTTVNASAPK
-482 SDPLIRTDSRGLNP
+482 DQLPNP
-496 SRTADTCART
+496 KDQLPTPNSQLPTPKGAGASPRQNRDADACART
-506 ILTTLVRRAY
+506 ILGTLARRAY

-523 DIEPLMAFYRDG
+523 DIEPLMEFYREG
-535 LSSGGFDEGIDHALQ
+535 SGSGSFDEGIDQALQ

-567 GVPANTPYRI
+567 GIAANTPYRI

-596 DELLRLAEQRQL
+596 DELLRLAEQRRL
-608 RDPAVLE
+608 RNPAVLDG
-615 RQVRRMIADDRFG
+615 QVRRMIADERFSS
-628 AFVEQFAG
+628 FVEQFAG

-643 LAASVPVQQNFP
+643 LAASIPVQQNFP
-655 DFDDTLRQSFRTE
+655 DFDDTLRESFRIE

-713 RVVLPADS
+713 RVTLPTDS

-759 PPPPLPNVPPLK
+759 PPPPIPGVPPLK
-771 PPSFAGKVLTM
+771 PPSFADKVLTM

-793 VCATC
+793 VCASC

-814 VGKWRALDDSGAPI
+814 VGKYRALDESGAPI
-828 DPSGGLPDGT
+828 DASGALPDGT
-838 KFDGADGLRNALLTS
+838 RFEGVDGLRTALLSS
-853 DRFITTL
+853 DRFVATL
-860 SEKMLTYALGRGVEY
+860 TEKMLTYALGRGLEY

-882 TIVRNAGRDDY
+882 VIVRDAARDDY

>member
-1 MPPKS
+1 MVMRVARVIGRMRRT
-6 WLASTSYGDCPAFQP
+6 LAGCGAALAIGIAVFQ
-21 PRIIFAPM
+21 APV
-29 ERGRTIH
+29 
-36 TMNRTSDRP
+36 D
-45 RQCRTVKGSD
+45 VA
-55 PVTVLPALVLVA
+55 PVAVVA
-67 AILLAPS
+67 
-74 VVEPVRVEAQQ
+74 AQQ
-85 QVDTRAFMKQ
+85 QVDARAFMKQ
-95 YCISC
+95 YCVSC

-112 VALDDLDPAN
+112 VTLDDLDPAN
-122 VSRDARTW
+122 ISRDARTW

-138 AGVMPPSGMP
+138 AGLMPPSGMP
-148 RADKATHERFLAA
+148 RADRATHDRFLT
-161 VEGDLD
+161 VIEGELD
-167 RAARAT
+167 RVARAN

-202 DVTALLPPD
+202 DVTALLPAD
-211 DSSYGFDNIAGV
+211 DASYGFDNIAGV
-223 LKISPT
+223 LRISPT
-229 LMERYLAAAQ
+229 LMERYLTAAQ

-265 QDDRLPSQ
+265 QEDRLPEQ
-273 IFGTRGGA
+273 LFGTRGGA
-281 SIKYTFPMDAH
+281 SIKYTFPMDAY

-310 QEPQQLEVSIDG
+310 QEPQLLEVSIDG
-322 ERLNVFTLPGVAG
+322 ERINVFTLPGVAG

-340 PAEPVAAADV
+340 PSEPVAASDV
-350 PADDPAAPAA
+350 PADDPAATS

-368 AGAAQGGGGAGA
+368 AGAAQREGGAGA

-392 AQRNRADRDWEIRV
+392 AQRNRADKDWEVRV
-406 PVKAGPHQV
+406 PVKAGPHHV

-458 AGPFDATGPGN
+458 GGPFDPTGPGN
-469 SPSRQRIFSCHPG
+469 SPSRQRIFTCQPSTPANASTSKG
-482 SDPLIRTDSRGLNP
+482 QLPISKTAAAQPQRNP
-496 SRTADTCART
+496 SAETCARS
-506 ILTTLVRRAY
+506 ILGALARRAY
-516 RRPVVAA
+516 RRPVTPA
-523 DIEPLMAFYRDG
+523 DLEPLMAFYREG
-535 LSSGGFDEGIDHALQ
+535 VSTSFDEGIDQALQ

-555 PEFLLRVEADPA
+555 PEFLLRVESDPA

-608 RDPAVLE
+608 RNAAVLE
-615 RQVRRMIADDRFG
+615 RQVRRMIADERFDS
-628 AFVEQFAG
+628 FVEQFAG

-655 DFDDTLRQSFRTE
+655 DFDDTLRESFRIE

-684 DLLRADYTFLNERLA
+684 DLLRANYTFLNERLA

-713 RVVLPADS
+713 RVELPADS
-721 HRGGLL
+721 HRAGLL

-793 VCATC
+793 VCASC

-814 VGKWRALDDSGAPI
+814 VGKWRALDESGAAI
-828 DPSGGLPDGT
+828 DASGALPDGT
-838 KFDGADGLRNALLTS
+838 KFDGADGLRNALLSS
-853 DRFITTL
+853 DRFLSTL
-860 SEKMLTYALGRGVEY
+860 SEKMLTYALGRGLEY

-882 TIVRNAGRDDY
+882 VIVRDAARDDY

>member
-1 MPPKS
+1 MKQ
-6 WLASTSYGDCPAFQP
+6 AVMA
-21 PRIIFAPM
+21 
-29 ERGRTIH
+29 
-36 TMNRTSDRP
+36 
-45 RQCRTVKGSD
+45 GSS
-55 PVTVLPALVLVA
+55 A
-67 AILLAPS
+67 AIVFAAATFQSAEVAPVA
-74 VVEPVRVEAQQ
+74 VVAAQQ
-85 QVDTRAFMKQ
+85 QVDSRAFLKQ

-100 HTQQAKQRGTVP
+100 HTEQAKQRGSVP
-112 VALDDLDPAN
+112 VALDDLEPAN
-122 VSRDARTW
+122 VARDARTW

-138 AGVMPPSGMP
+138 AGVMPPGGMP
-148 RADKATHERFLAA
+148 RADKAVHERFLATIETA
-161 VEGDLD
+161 LD
-167 RAARAT
+167 SAART
-173 PNPGRT
+173 NPNPGRT

-195 DLLNLDI
+195 DLLDLDI

-211 DSSYGFDNIAGV
+211 DASYGFDNIAGV

-229 LMERYLAAAQ
+229 LMERYLTAAQ

-265 QDDRLPSQ
+265 QDDRLPGQ
-273 IFGTRGGA
+273 LFGTRGGA
-281 SIKYTFPMDAH
+281 AIDYTFPMDAH

-310 QEPQQLEVSIDG
+310 AEPQLLEVSIDG
-322 ERLNVFTLPGVAG
+322 ERVNVFTLPGVAA

-340 PAEPVAAADV
+340 PSEPVAATDA
-350 PADDPAAPAA
+350 PADDAAVPGTEPAATGRAA
-360 ATPARGRG
+360 RAPQRG
-368 AGAAQGGGGAGA
+368 AGAGARGAGGG
-380 RRGGGG
+380 R

-392 AQRNRADRDWEIRV
+392 AQRNRADKDWEIRV

-458 AGPFDATGPGN
+458 AGPFDPTGPGS
-469 SPSRQRIFSCHPG
+469 SPSRQRIFQCHPSPTTVNASTPKDQLPTPKNSG
-482 SDPLIRTDSRGLNP
+482 ALPTDRD
-496 SRTADTCART
+496 ADACARS
-506 ILTTLVRRAY
+506 ILGTLARRAY
-516 RRPVVAA
+516 RRPVTSA
-523 DIEPLMAFYRDG
+523 DVEPLMAFYRDG
-535 LSSGGFDEGIDHALQ
+535 AATGIFDEGIDQALQ

-555 PEFLLRVEADPA
+555 PEFLLRVESDPA

-596 DELLRLAEQRQL
+596 DELLRLAEQRRL
-608 RDPAVLE
+608 RNPAVLE
-615 RQVRRMIADDRFG
+615 QQVQRMIADERF
-628 AFVEQFAG
+628 ASFVEQFAG

-655 DFDDTLRQSFRTE
+655 DFDDTLRQSFRIE

-713 RVVLPADS
+713 RVALPADS

-727 GQGSILTV
+727 SQGSILTV

-750 ILENLLGTP
+750 ILENLLGTA
-759 PPPPLPNVPPLK
+759 PPPPLPGVPPLK
-771 PPSFAGKVLTM
+771 PPSFAGKVLSM

-793 VCATC
+793 VCASC

-805 GLALEHFDG
+805 GFALEHFDG
-814 VGKWRALDDSGAPI
+814 VGKWRALDESGAPI
-828 DPSGGLPDGT
+828 NASGALPDGT
-838 KFDGADGLRNALLTS
+838 KFDGVDGLRTALLGS
-853 DRFITTL
+853 DRFISTL

-882 TIVRNAGRDDY
+882 AIVRDAGRDDY